1 MYRLSVDDDDKITV
15 VLDDLPEQLRASQ
28 RKKTE
33 FVLLVGTIC
42 LHRDSW
48 KICGH
53 PLVPDVSVYF

>member
-1 MYRLSVDDDDKITV
+1 MYRLSVDEDDKITV

-33 FVLLVGTIC
+33 FVLLVRTIC

-48 KICGH
+48 KICGS
-53 PLVPDVSVYF
+53 PFGS